1 MKPYLLVLHNK
12 IRFAFRHIKCKGI
25 KAKGILLISR
35 NTKIVATKNSELI
48 LGSHIVNDGRFVIMV
63 QDGKVNIGDNVYF
76 NEDVMISCK
85 SYVEIGE
92 GCRFGPNVKIFDN
105 NHKFDV
111 KNGVKSDFKAATITI
126 GKNCWIG
133 TNVVILK
140 GTTIGDN
147 CVIGAGCVVSGDIPK
162 GSIVTQSRD
171 LKIEP
176 IRE

>member
-1 MKPYLLVLHNK
+1 M
-12 IRFAFRHIKCKGI
+12 
-25 KAKGILLISR
+25 
-35 NTKIVATKNSELI
+35 
-48 LGSHIVNDGRFVIMV
+48 
-63 QDGKVNIGDNVYF
+63 
-76 NEDVMISCK
+76 
-85 SYVEIGE
+85 
-92 GCRFGPNVKIFDN
+92 
-105 NHKFDV
+105 
-111 KNGVKSDFKAATITI
+111 KSDFKAATITI